1 MSSIHNSFK
10 TQDWSDSGGGGLRYL
25 EMLFRCNYLAMVG
38 TGQNP
43 RFFPSSQ
50 IFKYQTTNSPGIRG
64 TRSAFGM
71 ILKRR

>member
-1 MSSIHNSFK
+1 MTIIITNNNWFQ

-43 RFFPSSQ
+43 RLLPQKPKKSCTELTHQVSGEQ
-50 IFKYQTTNSPGIRG
+50 GLRLG
-64 TRSAFGM
+64 RS
-71 ILKRR
+71 